1 MAKVIYEFTNA
12 TGSDLPDKLGRGEY
26 AYDTKFIADDG
37 YSFESQIYIQ
47 NSTPYIKIDYEWGAG
62 RKTTS
67 GTQVSYVNDDFTEIH
82 VHLWFTTTTKLQ
94 WEDLTIFIEALPEA
108 PSTPSIPLKL
118 DLTNMTAS
126 LENGVLLED
135 GDVEITFTA
144 DEGYTLENVSM
155 EYNRPNGS
163 MGFHYLTGLED
174 TKTFQINTTYM
185 NDLEI
190 IAVAEEF
197 IEPVITTE
205 IVEVFEVIP
214 FDTEE
219 VDNPDLFIG
228 ETEVSEGVEGELKI
242 TYLVTYHDGVE
253 FERVEQN
260 RERVTEPINKIVSRG
275 TKPLPPKTIP
285 LNLDIRNMTAS
296 LENGALLEDGEVEIS
311 FIANEGY
318 TLEGVSIS
326 FNRPNGTTSDER
338 VTDSDN
344 KLTFTVNTTYMNDL
358 TISGSANP
366 VTKQISTFNNVYH
379 VTSEDLTELSGVR
392 FASTSTGDVID
403 YGAYI
408 TKLYL
413 LPFEI
418 PDDLLAGTG
427 AIQLGMFNSNVETTV
442 LNDYQFKVDLGK
454 IEVPEK
460 YNNVYDY
467 LQTRCFVY
475 LPFTNRIEIES
486 SYIIDCT
493 IQIEY
498 VVNLYNGE
506 STINIYSSK
515 TEEPIHS
522 ETVKVVDDIPFMQTT
537 TGNTLSETNTVYNNG
552 ILNPF
557 IIVERNIPYDEV
569 DSVFGGEV
577 VENGILNQF
586 NGYVEVNDFKMKSK
600 ATSQEQSEIQT
611 LLRNGVFINGEN

>member
-26 AYDTKFIADDG
+26 AYDIPFYADDG
-37 YSFESQIYIQ
+37 YSFESQIFVQ
-47 NSTPYIKIDYEWGAG
+47 NSTSYIKLDYEWGDG

-67 GTQVSYVNDDFTEIH
+67 GTQLSYVSEDFTEIH
-82 VHLWFTTTTKLQ
+82 AHLWFTTTSKLQ
-94 WEDLTIFIEALPEA
+94 WGDLTIYIEALPEA
-108 PSTPSIPLKL
+108 PSTPSIPLAL
-118 DLTNMTAS
+118 DLT
-126 LENGVLLED
+126 
-135 GDVEITFTA
+135 
-144 DEGYTLENVSM
+144 
-155 EYNRPNGS
+155 
-163 MGFHYLTGLED
+163 
-174 TKTFQINTTYM
+174 
-185 NDLEI
+185 
-190 IAVAEEF
+190 
-197 IEPVITTE
+197 
-205 IVEVFEVIP
+205 
-214 FDTEE
+214 
-219 VDNPDLFIG
+219 
-228 ETEVSEGVEGELKI
+228 
-242 TYLVTYHDGVE
+242 
-253 FERVEQN
+253 
-260 RERVTEPINKIVSRG
+260 
-275 TKPLPPKTIP
+275 
-285 LNLDIRNMTAS
+285 NMTAS
-296 LENGALLEDGEVEIS
+296 LENGALLEDGNVEIT
-311 FIANEGY
+311 FEANKGY
-318 TLEGVSIS
+318 TLDGAFIS
-326 FNRPNGTTSDER
+326 FNRPNGTTGEER
-338 VTDSDN
+338 ISDSDN
-344 KLTFTVNTTYMNDL
+344 TLTFTVNTTYMNDL

-366 VTKQISTFNNVYH
+366 VTKHISTFNNVYH
-379 VTSEDLTELSGVR
+379 VSSEDLTELSGVR

-586 NGYVEVNDFKMKSK
+586 NGYVEVSDFKMTSK